1 MTTENRLEVEAQGQD
16 IDKAIEAGLAKMGL
30 ERKDVIIEI
39 VDEGSR
45 GLLGIGSRDAVV
57 RLKSLD
63 AHTSQAETRTKT
75 EPVKPQREKS
85 QPKAEPRSD
94 REPQKAAETAV
105 VAPTP
110 KPAAEKTT
118 EATEE
123 DAEIDLEERD
133 MALEIITEMI
143 EKMHV
148 DASVSATL
156 SEPDDLT
163 GRQINV
169 IEVEGDD
176 LGVLIGTRGETLNAI
191 QYISRLMAGHK
202 LQRRANFVVDV
213 EGYRKRRQQALSRLA
228 ERMANKVMKRGR
240 PVSLEPMPP
249 NERRIIHMTLRDYDE
264 VYTQSTGEG
273 KRRKVRI
280 FPKS

>member
-1 MTTENRLEVEAQGQD
+1 MTTEKRLEVEAQGQD
-16 IDKAIEAGLAKMGL
+16 IDKAIDAGLAKMGL

-39 VDEGSR
+39 IDEGSR

-63 AHTSQAETRTKT
+63 VHTPPAETKPKPKPI
-75 EPVKPQREKS
+75 EPKS
-85 QPKAEPRSD
+85 NKEPS
-94 REPQKAAETAV
+94 KAAETAV
-105 VAPTP
+105 APP
-110 KPAAEKTT
+110 PSEPAVEKTT
-118 EATEE
+118 EAVGE
-123 DAEIDLEERD
+123 DTEIDLEERD
-133 MALEIITEMI
+133 TALEIITEMVD
-143 EKMHV
+143 KMHV

-191 QYISRLMAGHK
+191 QYISRLIAGHK